1 MKNSIKIVTL
11 LLVSKIVASTDAN
24 NFAQPLHSDIHISR
38 VTGQVGY
45 KRDRGDQF
53 SKEEVIALHFLNL
66 MRKSGYPLHK
76 TSVHKFMYFAN
87 GLSYAM
93 HDTLKLVNSE
103 FEAHQYGPICDIV
116 QNNFDTRLMDSDYLD
131 IADHLSEVDRKIC
144 NYTFSV
150 LRHYTASSLSNFTHE
165 PGTPWST
172 VRANSFRTHPM
183 KIQQELDRKYFT
195 NTAIMQ
201 RFFIEPLLLRS
212 EETDPIILQQLFSSY
227 VTKKIEEFRKN
238 LHGENIEGVK
248 ENKDQLLEITKFGVN
263 HSIEISLDIVHTFI
277 SSAQTQI
284 EGKLASMLF
293 TEGFIRNG
301 ELELFYNPVFCART
315 AIGGSLKDLSSL
327 YYLGQIFQ
335 MFSEEDDDLAAVNA
349 QKANQQL
356 AKLSTSIISIRCGA
370 SQPLNWRVSYD
381 RALAYF
387 YLEKHSEAV
396 TEIDLALNDDAL
408 PIRYRKDLLRRAFY
422 LTADTKYID
431 NALLNGLHEFYLQKS
446 IIQTTA
452 DEVFSCLEKAII
464 ECDSPEAYFKIGRMI
479 LRENYKVSMTS
490 ALWSKMQLQHE
501 EANNNQLGIKLIKKA
516 IEFSVSEALTY
527 YIEDSSTDMQ
537 EKLEACSLSGDK
549 LWAQYEKGKLFE
561 SQHKLQEA
569 FDAYKESGP
578 LIGYMDASRLAPSNL
593 ERDNFSRQ
601 AQLYK
606 KQKIEELVRYSGF

>member
-1 MKNSIKIVTL
+1 L
-11 LLVSKIVASTDAN
+11 
-24 NFAQPLHSDIHISR
+24 
-38 VTGQVGY
+38 
-45 KRDRGDQF
+45 
-53 SKEEVIALHFLNL
+53 
-66 MRKSGYPLHK
+66 
-76 TSVHKFMYFAN
+76 
-87 GLSYAM
+87 
-93 HDTLKLVNSE
+93 
-103 FEAHQYGPICDIV
+103 
-116 QNNFDTRLMDSDYLD
+116 
-131 IADHLSEVDRKIC
+131 
-144 NYTFSV
+144 
-150 LRHYTASSLSNFTHE
+150 LSN
-165 PGTPWST
+165 
-172 VRANSFRTHPM
+172 
-183 KIQQELDRKYFT
+183 
-195 NTAIMQ
+195 
-201 RFFIEPLLLRS
+201 
-212 EETDPIILQQLFSSY
+212 Y
-227 VTKKIEEFRKN
+227 VTKKINEFRDN
-238 LHGENIEGVK
+238 LHDENMEGVK
-248 ENKDQLLEITKFGVN
+248 ENRDQLLEITKFSVN
-263 HSIEISLDIVHTFI
+263 NSIEISLDIAHTFI
-277 SSAQTQI
+277 SITQTKI
-284 EGKLASMLF
+284 EGELASMLF

-301 ELELFYNPVFCART
+301 ELELFYNPVFCARA

-335 MFSEEDDDLAAVNA
+335 MFSVDKNDLAAVNA

-356 AKLSTSIISIRCGA
+356 KELSTIIIRHKV
-370 SQPLNWRVSYD
+370 SQPLNWKVYYD

-387 YLEKHSEAV
+387 YLDKHSEAI

-408 PIRYRKDLLRRAFY
+408 STRYRKDLLRRAFY

-593 ERDNFSRQ
+593 ERDKFSRQ